1 MVANA
6 DTAPRQARASAL
18 KLRTLAALVMAPPA
32 LLAVWFGD
40 GWFAALIV
48 IVAAILGWE
57 WGSLCGS
64 GRFGPTG
71 ITVAV
76 SVTASVLAFALG
88 QPGAAA
94 AALLVGV
101 ALAFGLSRSRGENAS
116 GLMAFGILWIAVP
129 CLAFLWLRG
138 EEQGRATVL
147 WLLFV
152 VWATDIG
159 AYAAGRSLGG
169 PKLAPRISPNK
180 TWSGLLGGAL
190 SAAVVGL
197 AIAVLLGTS
206 GVALGL
212 VSAALAVVAQAG
224 DLAESA
230 VKRRFG
236 VKDASSLI
244 PGHGGLFDRVDGLLA
259 AAPAVALISLVG
271 GGSVVAW
278 R

>member
-1 MVANA
+1 
-6 DTAPRQARASAL
+6 
-18 KLRTLAALVMAPPA
+18 MAPPA

-48 IVAAILGWE
+48 VAAAILGWE

-71 ITVAV
+71 IAVAV

-94 AALLVGV
+94 AVLLVGV
-101 ALAFGLSRSRGENAS
+101 ALAFGLGRSRREDAP
-116 GLMAFGILWIAVP
+116 GLTAFGILWIALP

-138 EEQGRATVL
+138 EDQGRATVL
-147 WLLFV
+147 WLLIV

-159 AYAAGRSLGG
+159 AYAAGRSFGG
-169 PKLAPRISPNK
+169 PKLAPRVSPNK
-180 TWSGLLGGAL
+180 TWSGLLGGAA
-190 SAAVVGL
+190 SATLVGLGTAFLLGASAVV
-197 AIAVLLGTS
+197 
-206 GVALGL
+206 LGL

-224 DLAESA
+224 DLAESG

-271 GGSVVAW
+271 GASVVLW

>member
-1 MVANA
+1 
-6 DTAPRQARASAL
+6 
-18 KLRTLAALVMAPPA
+18 MAPPA

-48 IVAAILGWE
+48 VAAAILGWE
-57 WGSLCGS
+57 WGSLCGG

-71 ITVAV
+71 IAVAV
-76 SVTASVLAFALG
+76 SVTVSVLAFALG

-101 ALAFGLSRSRGENAS
+101 ALAFGLGRSRREDAP
-116 GLMAFGILWIAVP
+116 GLTALGILWIAVP

-138 EEQGRATVL
+138 EEHGRATVL

-159 AYAAGRSLGG
+159 AYAAGRTLGG

-197 AIAVLLGTS
+197 GTAALLGTS
-206 GVALGL
+206 ALLLGP

-224 DLAESA
+224 DLAESG

-271 GGSVVAW
+271 GGSVVGW